1 MEAADKPADIT
12 SDNLLRTSSCCS
24 MIQSSSFNTF
34 FKLTSKFSLY
44 HKCVFNDIATIPLFT
59 PFSVPLS
66 KISTNFLK
74 ADILVYWSQIHSPET
89 QSPKHF
95 CSLKTF

>member
-12 SDNLLRTSSCCS
+12 SDNLLRTNSCCS

-34 FKLTSKFSLY
+34 FKLTCKFPLH
-44 HKCVFNDIATIPLFT
+44 HKCVLNDIATIPLFT
-59 PFSVPLS
+59 LFSVSLP

-74 ADILVYWSQIHSPET
+74 ADILIYRSQIHSSET
-89 QSPKHF
+89 QSSKHLS
-95 CSLKTF
+95 SLKAL